1 MRARQLGITLGLGT
15 PGPFNAITDVPG
27 VRVGHSTLNQR
38 IDGRQVRTGVTLV
51 QPRAGAAR
59 LQPCFAGCHV
69 LNGNGDATGLEWI
82 REAGLLT
89 TPIAIT
95 NTHSVGAVR
104 DALIAEERAELGDS
118 GLYWCMPVVMETFDG
133 LLNDIWGQ
141 HVGARQVGEALACAE
156 SGPVREGSVGGGTG
170 MICHEFK
177 GGIGS
182 ASRRLPAEQGGWTVG
197 ALVQANHGQRREL
210 RVDGYPVGRRLGDI
224 PSPFS
229 EEGTPGMGSIVVI
242 LATDAPLL
250 PHQCQRLA
258 QRASIGIA
266 RTGGGTEDSSGD
278 VFLAFATGNQDLPPA
293 DYARKDLPQSTPL
306 RMLHLAVVRRG
317 GGGGG
322 RSHRQRAAGRRGH
335 AHRGRPA
342 GARAEGGD
350 APGGAARDRLAGTLK
365 AAQRQPRVRAT
376 ASLKRT
382 CQRRAVPAS
391 TRGWNSVRVLRG
403 SASS

>member
-182 ASRRLPAEQGGWTVG
+182 ASRRLPVRHRQPGPAASRLCAQGPAAEHAAADAQ
-197 ALVQANHGQRREL
+197 QR
-210 RVDGYPVGRRLGDI
+210 P
-224 PSPFS
+224 
-229 EEGTPGMGSIVVI
+229 
-242 LATDAPLL
+242 
-250 PHQCQRLA
+250 
-258 QRASIGIA
+258 
-266 RTGGGTEDSSGD
+266 
-278 VFLAFATGNQDLPPA
+278 
-293 DYARKDLPQSTPL
+293 
-306 RMLHLAVVRRG
+306 HLAVVRRG

-350 APGGAARDRLAGTLK
+350 APDGAARDRLAGTLK

>member
-15 PGPFNAITDVPG
+15 PGPFNAITDVAG

-38 IDGRQVRTGVTLV
+38 IDGRLVRTGVTLV

-182 ASRRLPAEQGGWTVG
+182 ASRRLPAEQGDGRWARWSRPTTASAASCGSTAIRSAAGWATSP
-197 ALVQANHGQRREL
+197 RR
-210 RVDGYPVGRRLGDI
+210 
-224 PSPFS
+224 S
-229 EEGTPGMGSIVVI
+229 
-242 LATDAPLL
+242 
-250 PHQCQRLA
+250 
-258 QRASIGIA
+258 
-266 RTGGGTEDSSGD
+266 
-278 VFLAFATGNQDLPPA
+278 
-293 DYARKDLPQSTPL
+293 ARK
-306 RMLHLAVVRRG
+306 A
-317 GGGGG
+317 
-322 RSHRQRAAGRRGH
+322 
-335 AHRGRPA
+335 
-342 GARAEGGD
+342 
-350 APGGAARDRLAGTLK
+350 
-365 AAQRQPRVRAT
+365 PRVW
-376 ASLKRT
+376 
-382 CQRRAVPAS
+382 VPS
-391 TRGWNSVRVLRG
+391 W
-403 SASS
+403 